1 MGKQASIIQELVREI
16 HRRCPTLW
24 VWDDLESRWAFATDR
39 SGIFSLPELV
49 VLPSSEEEL
58 ECLLAVAGKY
68 AVPITPQGA
77 RTGTTGGAVPVRGG
91 MVLSLLRMNRIESID
106 RTSRLAVV
114 QPGLITGSLHQ
125 QLEQVGY
132 FYPPDPASLELST
145 IGGNIAEDAGG
156 PRAVK
161 YGVTH
166 DYLLG
171 ATVYLVDGRRLD
183 LGGMTHK
190 NVAGYRLAGL
200 IAGSEGTLG
209 IITRAIV
216 RILPLPEPRYLLLGL
231 FPSVMN
237 ALSCVAEILEK
248 EIPAALEFMDRQ
260 ATRLV
265 QARLPTADQKKVE
278 SLLLIE
284 LDGSKAGVISQ
295 LDIIRRIC
303 HKNAAI
309 DLSLA
314 KRQSEANRLWEIRRS
329 LSPALYS
336 IAPTKLNH
344 DVVVPLK
351 DIMTLVSTLET
362 LSEELAL
369 PIATFGHVGDGNLH
383 VNIMTDRAH
392 PVMYRKALEG
402 VDRLFREVIRLE
414 GSVSG
419 EHGIGLT
426 KKTYL
431 PLQLS
436 DTVFETMKQIKG
448 IFDPEERLNPGKI
461 FIT

>member
-1 MGKQASIIQELVREI
+1 MRKQPSIIRELREEI
-16 HRRCPTLW
+16 RRRCSTLW

-39 SGIFSLPELV
+39 SGIYFLPDLV
-49 VLPSSEEEL
+49 VLPASEAEL
-58 ECLLAVAGKY
+58 ECFLSVAVKY
-68 AVPITPQGA
+68 PVPITPQGA
-77 RTGTTGGAVPVRGG
+77 RTGTTGGAVPIRGG
-91 MVLSLLRMNRIESID
+91 IVLSLLRMNRVESID
-106 RTSRLAVV
+106 GPNRLAVV
-114 QPGLITGSLHQ
+114 QPGLITGTLHRR
-125 QLEQVGY
+125 LERMGL
-132 FYPPDPASLELST
+132 FYPPDPASLDLST

-183 LGGMTHK
+183 VGGMTHK
-190 NVAGYRLAGL
+190 NVAGYRLSGL
-200 IAGSEGTLG
+200 FAGSEGTLG

-216 RILPLPEPRYLLLGL
+216 RILPLPEVRYLLLGL

-237 ALSCVAEILEK
+237 ALACVSDILHK

-265 QARLPTADQKKVE
+265 QVRLPTADRAKVE

-284 LDGSKAGVISQ
+284 LDGSEAGVTSQ
-295 LDIIRRIC
+295 LDIIRQIC

-314 KRQSEANRLWEIRRS
+314 KRQSEANKLWEIRRS

-351 DIMTLVSTLET
+351 EIMSLISTLET

-383 VNIMTDRAH
+383 VNIMTDRAN
-392 PVMYRKALEG
+392 PTVYRKARKG

-414 GSVSG
+414 GSISG

-426 KKTYL
+426 KKVYL
-431 PLQLS
+431 SLQLS
-436 DTVFETMKQIKG
+436 SAVLETMKQIKG
-448 IFDPEERLNPGKI
+448 IFDPEKRLNPGKI
-461 FIT
+461 FT